1 MANRNVYYDFFENN
15 RVKLIFAKPYAVGL
29 FEEENS
35 VEQQMF
41 ELAIQ
46 KVNIDPNFSNVF
58 LKAKIEIVDS
68 SDTYKTGLK
77 GTQYKYYITLYAEI
91 HR

>member
-1 MANRNVYYDFFENN
+1 M
-15 RVKLIFAKPYAVGL
+15 GL
-29 FEEENS
+29 FDEENS
-35 VEQQMF
+35 VEQKMF
-41 ELAIQ
+41 ELAVQ

-77 GTQYKYYITLYAEI
+77 GTYYTYTHSLHSMYRKGIGNSKDSLWVF
-91 HR
+91 